1 MKNINFEKV
10 LEIIEKG
17 DFKDI
22 QKKQKRVAFV
32 ESSYFDITLKEGG
45 VIRLE
50 QFDHVFN
57 KHFEYRIYLFV
68 PMIDTSIESWTIDCK
83 KRPILYERIN
93 NIFYKLYQQLIE
105 ERDKEYSRYFPQ

>member
-10 LEIIEKG
+10 LEIIENG
-17 DFKDI
+17 NFKDI
-22 QKKQKRVAFV
+22 QKNKKRVAFV
-32 ESSYFDITLKEGG
+32 ESVYFDITLKEGG

-68 PMIDTSIESWTIDCK
+68 PVKDTSIESWTIDCK